1 MTKEEQV
8 LIDKVVS
15 GLMEH
20 LELTPSILE
29 FNKTILNK
37 EQEVKLQEFIDSKV
51 DIIKGMDLVKDMEK
65 LEELLE
71 QVENEQN

>member
-8 LIDKVVS
+8 LIDKVLS
-15 GLMEH
+15 GLMGH
-20 LELTPSILE
+20 LELTTSILE
-29 FNKTILNK
+29 FNKTILTK

-51 DIIKGMDLVKDMEK
+51 DVNKGIDLVKDMEK

-71 QVENEQN
+71 QVDNEQN

>member
-8 LIDKVVS
+8 LIDRVLS
-15 GLMEH
+15 GLMGH
-20 LELTPSILE
+20 LELTCSILE
-29 FNKTILNK
+29 FNKTILTK

-51 DIIKGMDLVKDMEK
+51 DVNKGIDLVKDMEK

-71 QVENEQN
+71 QVDNEQN

>member
-8 LIDKVVS
+8 LIDKVLS

-20 LELTPSILE
+20 LELTASILE

>member
-8 LIDKVVS
+8 LIDRVLS
-15 GLMEH
+15 GLMGH
-20 LELTPSILE
+20 LELTTSILE
-29 FNKTILNK
+29 FNKTILTK

-51 DIIKGMDLVKDMEK
+51 DVNKGIDLVKDMEK

-71 QVENEQN
+71 QVDDKQE